1 MSKKS
6 QPAAKKVKALKVDI
20 LLGDQVMDSLTGYKG
35 IAVSRSEWL
44 NRDAQIGIQSQDLT
58 KEGQIRSVEW
68 VSEKQV
74 VVVKQNAYSAFDKTA
89 DSDSI

>member
-6 QPAAKKVKALKVDI
+6 QAPVTKKVKALSVEI
-20 LLGDQVMDSLTGYKG
+20 MLGDQVMDSVTGYKG

-58 KEGQIRSVEW
+58 KEGQIRPVEW

-74 VVVKQNAYSAFDKTA
+74 LVVKQNAYSVFDKTA
-89 DSDSI
+89 DPI